1 MPGPPKTTAT
11 RRRRSTGAP
20 AERPPAPPRAPRPP
34 RPGRAAPD
42 ASLAEAI
49 VACSPDAIL
58 VADPDGRIVRAND
71 AAARLF
77 GEAAERL
84 VGRAAD
90 ALLEPADRAAAR
102 EIGGAALADGPQ
114 RLEARIRTAEGV
126 ERIAAIGIAALRRGG
141 RTLGAVYTLRD
152 VTDASLAHAELA
164 RSEARY
170 RKLFEGASDAVL
182 TLDASACFTTINHAG
197 EEISGLPRERL
208 VGASFAPLI
217 VPEEAERALYEFQA
231 VLAGEPRRFES
242 QVMRADG
249 EIRHISVNASCVELG
264 EEVLCLVRD
273 VTEQKLLQQQL
284 IQSEKMGAIGQL
296 VSGVAHELNNPLA
309 SISAFAQLVLSDS
322 TLPAPHRHSA
332 DIIGNESRRAAR
344 IVNNLLTF
352 ARQHRAE
359 KVAADINKVLEDTL
373 ELREYELGVRGI
385 SVVRDYDPALRET
398 MADVYQLQQVFLNLI
413 TNAEQAMAG
422 ERRARHRLVVRT
434 RGHADAI
441 RVEVEDTG
449 PGSPPGSLERLFNPF
464 YTTKPTGQGT
474 GLGLS
479 ISLGIVSE
487 HGGRIWAENIFGGGS
502 RFVVE
507 IPQTAPTRRSGEE
520 RAAPEPS
527 APGRLRVLVVDDEE
541 PLRMALEIW
550 LKRGGHEVTTS
561 ASGVEAL
568 ALASTQPFDALLLDI
583 RMPDLSGEQ
592 IYTRLSRERPE
603 AARRIIF
610 LTGDIVSAEL
620 RRFLEDSG
628 QPFFAKPFDFAELAR
643 ALPSRG
649 A

>member
-1 MPGPPKTTAT
+1 MAGRPKKAAT
-11 RRRRSTGAP
+11 QRRP
-20 AERPPAPPRAPRPP
+20 AAKQATNGSRPR
-34 RPGRAAPD
+34 RAAAGGPLAD
-42 ASLAEAI
+42 AIIDA
-49 VACSPDAIL
+49 SPDAIL
-58 VADPDGRIVRAND
+58 VAGPDGRIVRVNASAAALFGHPPERLLGCHADELLVPADRD
-71 AAARLF
+71 AARAG
-77 GEAAERL
+77 GEAAL
-84 VGRAAD
+84 
-90 ALLEPADRAAAR
+90 
-102 EIGGAALADGPQ
+102 GGAAQRFEGRIRSADG
-114 RLEARIRTAEGV
+114 
-126 ERIAAIGIAALRRGG
+126 ERIVSIAVAPLRVGKRIVG
-141 RTLGAVYTLRD
+141 TVFSLRD
-152 VTDASLAHAELA
+152 VTEASVAHQELA

-182 TLDASACFTTINHAG
+182 TLDATACFTTINPAG
-197 EEISGLPRERL
+197 EEISGLPRAQL
-208 VGASFAPLI
+208 IGSSFAPRI
-217 VPEEAERALYEFQA
+217 APEEVERVMYEFQA

-242 QVMRADG
+242 QVLRADG
-249 EIRHISVNASCVELG
+249 EIRYISVNASCVELG

-309 SISAFAQLVLSDS
+309 SISAFAQLVLSDAS
-322 TLPAPHRHSA
+322 LPAPHRHSA
-332 DIIGNESRRAAR
+332 DIIANESRRAAR

-385 SVVRDYDPALRET
+385 SVVRDYDPGLRET

-413 TNAEQAMAG
+413 TNAEQAMVSH
-422 ERRARHRLVVRT
+422 RRERHRLVVRT
-434 RGHADAI
+434 RAHAGTI
-441 RVEVEDTG
+441 RVEIEDSG
-449 PGSPPGSLERLFNPF
+449 PGIPAGSLERIFNPF

-487 HGGRIWAENIFGGGS
+487 HGGRIWAENVIGGGS

-520 RAAPEPS
+520 RTTPAPS
-527 APGRLRVLVVDDEE
+527 VPGRLRVLVVDDEE
-541 PLRMALEIW
+541 PLRTALELW
-550 LKRGGHEVTTS
+550 LRRSGHEVATTG
-561 ASGVEAL
+561 SGVEAL
-568 ALASTQPFDALLLDI
+568 ALAMRDPFDAVLLDI

-592 IYTRLSRERPE
+592 IHARLSREAPDV
-603 AARRIIF
+603 ARRIIF
-610 LTGDIVSAEL
+610 LTGDIVSVEL

-628 QPFFAKPFDFAELAR
+628 QPFFAKPFDFAEIAR
-643 ALPSRG
+643 ALPKGR
-649 A
+649 